1 MAYNQ
6 CPRQFYLTNKVN
18 WPSVQSEEQ
27 YSAYALGGI
36 AFHRAI
42 SEQIER
48 WSRCDEIDIEM
59 AKTRVKQFINRCYS
73 HPEKTLLE
81 IANGYKLPDN
91 ICEAT
96 LISTLKNVNKF
107 FLFIWPRFVGH
118 TYVLH
123 ERLEWFEV
131 SGAKVLVKIDLC
143 TIDTKGRLV
152 ITDWKTGLSSR
163 IQDNYWQMTTYAL
176 WAKYV
181 RKERP
186 ENIILQIVNVK
197 MGSFDL
203 MEPIERD
210 YESVTEKI
218 RAEISLWQND
228 TTFGQ
233 YSPTP
238 DIHRCQGCVHLIGC
252 AEGRSLVD
260 DSSQEGISE

>member
-1 MAYNQ
+1 MVYDK
-6 CPRQFYLTNKVN
+6 CPRQLYLTYKVKR
-18 WPSVQSEEQ
+18 PSVQSEEQ

-36 AFHRAI
+36 AFHGAI
-42 SEQIER
+42 SEQIGR
-48 WSRCDEIDIEM
+48 WSRGDEIDIEM
-59 AKTRVKQFINRCYS
+59 AKTRVKQFIYRCYS
-73 HPEKTLLE
+73 HPEKTLFE

-96 LISTLKNVNKF
+96 LINTLKNVNNF

-123 ERLEWFEV
+123 ECLERFEV
-131 SGAKVLVKIDLC
+131 CGAKVLVKIDLC
-143 TIDTKGRLV
+143 TIDTEGRLV

-163 IQDNYWQMTTYAL
+163 IQDNYWQMATYAL
-176 WAKYV
+176 WASYV
-181 RKERP
+181 RKEKP

-210 YESVTEKI
+210 YESVTGKI
-218 RAEISLWQND
+218 RAEISLWQDN
-228 TTFGQ
+228 TTLGR
-233 YSPTP
+233 YNPTP

-260 DSSQEGISE
+260 DNNQEGISE